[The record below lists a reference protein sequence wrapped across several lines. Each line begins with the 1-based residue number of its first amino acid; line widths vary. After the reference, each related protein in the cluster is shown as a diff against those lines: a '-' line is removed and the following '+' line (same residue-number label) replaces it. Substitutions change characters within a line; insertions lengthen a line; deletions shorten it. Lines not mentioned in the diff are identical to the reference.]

1 MGLSD
6 LVGAVTGIAKVF
18 TNLGNL
24 IEFLI
29 MGLFELLPAFFS
41 LFNPINI
48 VNDSIT
54 GVILA
59 IKVVIV
65 GIIDGL
71 KPKGSST
78 DKCSDTGGGL
88 FGFRKTGNGAKLSKC
103 GPGRNCVSNRWLIFL
118 IAVICPPLANMHLGI
133 TGFFSDINSKFPY
146 SIYVLFLINLCS
158 FTHSQIIFNN
168 LINKIVNY
176 IRYIHEC

>member
-6 LVGAVTGIAKVF
+6 LVGAVTGIADVF
-18 TNLGNL
+18 INLGNL

-59 IKVVIV
+59 VKVVIV
-65 GIIDGL
+65 GIIGGL

-118 IAVICPPLANMHLGI
+118 IAVICPPLALAMHLGI
-133 TGFFSDINSKFPY
+133 TGFFQILIASFLTVYMYYFPGL
-146 SIYVLFLINLCS
+146 IYVLLHIL
-158 FTHSQIIFNN
+158 
-168 LINKIVNY
+168 
-176 IRYIHEC
+176 R

>member
-6 LVGAVTGIAKVF
+6 LVGAVTGIADVF
-18 TNLGNL
+18 INLGNL

-59 IKVVIV
+59 VKVVIV

-118 IAVICPPLANMHLGI
+118 IAVICPPLALAMHLGI
-133 TGFFSDINSKFPY
+133 TGFFQILIASFLTVYMYYFPGL
-146 SIYVLFLINLCS
+146 IYVLLHIL
-158 FTHSQIIFNN
+158 
-168 LINKIVNY
+168 
-176 IRYIHEC
+176 R

>member
-59 IKVVIV
+59 IK
-65 GIIDGL
+65 
-71 KPKGSST
+71 
-78 DKCSDTGGGL
+78 
-88 FGFRKTGNGAKLSKC
+88 
-103 GPGRNCVSNRWLIFL
+103 
-118 IAVICPPLANMHLGI
+118 
-133 TGFFSDINSKFPY
+133 
-146 SIYVLFLINLCS
+146 
-158 FTHSQIIFNN
+158 
-168 LINKIVNY
+168 
-176 IRYIHEC
+176 E

>member
-6 LVGAVTGIAKVF
+6 LVGAVTGIADVF

-118 IAVICPPLANMHLGI
+118 IAVICPPLALAMHLGI
-133 TGFFSDINSKFPY
+133 TGFFQILIASFLTVYMYYFPGL
-146 SIYVLFLINLCS
+146 IYTLLHIL
-158 FTHSQIIFNN
+158 
-168 LINKIVNY
+168 
-176 IRYIHEC
+176 R